1 MSVYAH
7 LSSSVDSYQLY
18 VNNNATEDELDS
30 SEISSASEWQVRLE
44 PCIDIA
50 NLLYCKSDIAQA
62 KVTSITINSLPLCY
76 SKSEKISVFAHLP
89 PSLATC
95 NQLFNTENLEKF
107 NEIPY
112 YLQLEDYITNDPT
125 EAVSYLDDKLHLST
139 IHILLRST
147 LRIILDTQVFLEDHY
162 PKLALNDIKI
172 LHFYVDIATFSR
184 LVIHKQ
190 LCPIAQIDD
199 ENLDEEYLIFKDK
212 RGMKKETENKW
223 LSESSS
229 LRPVN
234 ERPQP
239 GFGENNMNLD
249 IFHDINFETAYKT
262 PQDGG
267 PVTLIHTETLRWL
280 NDVMILDTEDESNT
294 NMPVTAAA
302 KKTLLDIIE
311 ANKNLVLLASKT
323 RDILDTLEKHIKKHQ
338 NTKPQDDLIRLKLN
352 KHTKKVKFTINPEP
366 FFNNLG
372 VSLTVKFPKHCSQV
386 IGASGKNAEV
396 QIIAC
401 YNEHNTVPTVLINN
415 HLQHSSQMLAFPVR
429 PIPRVIYLVS
439 DLCQTLKRDFWLRNS
454 KYENC
459 HLLSC
464 ISLDDTCV
472 ESGFIHVTNPE
483 ADNHR
488 LSNSKLLLN
497 QFRVYLID
505 DQFRKIIFQ
514 QKTYVSLQIIVSPYV
529 SP

>member
-18 VNNNATEDELDS
+18 VNNKSTEDDLDS
-30 SEISSASEWQVRLE
+30 NEISSASEWLVHLE

-62 KVTSITINSLPLCY
+62 KVTSIAINSLPLCY
-76 SKSEKISVFAHLP
+76 SKSEKISIFVHLP
-89 PSLATC
+89 PELAGC

-107 NEIPY
+107 NDMPY
-112 YLQLEDYITNDPT
+112 YLQLEDLITNVPT
-125 EAVSYLDDKLHLST
+125 QAVTYVDEKLHLST
-139 IHILLRST
+139 IHVLLRST

-162 PKLALNDIKI
+162 PKLSINDIKI

-190 LCPIAQIDD
+190 LCPILQINED
-199 ENLDEEYLIFKDK
+199 LEEYLVFKDK
-212 RGMKKETENKW
+212 RGISKRTENKW

-229 LRPVN
+229 LRPID
-234 ERPQP
+234 ERPNS
-239 GFGENNMNLD
+239 GFGDNNMNLE
-249 IFHDINFETAYKT
+249 IFNEINFETAYRT

-267 PVTLIHTETLRWL
+267 PVTLIHRETLRWL
-280 NDVMILDTEDESNT
+280 NDIMVLDTEDEDSANLPLT
-294 NMPVTAAA
+294 PLA
-302 KKTLLDIIE
+302 KKTLTDIIT
-311 ANKNLVLLASKT
+311 ANKNLILLASKT
-323 RDILDTLEKHIKKHQ
+323 RAILDTLEKHIKKTTG
-338 NTKPQDDLIRLKLN
+338 TKAQDDLIRLKFN
-352 KHTKKVKFTINPEP
+352 EHTKKVKFTINPKP
-366 FFNNLG
+366 FFNELG
-372 VSLTVKFPKHCSQV
+372 VSLTVKLPKHCSQ
-386 IGASGKNAEV
+386 ILGASGKNAEV
-396 QIIAC
+396 RITAC
-401 YNEHNTVPTVLINN
+401 YDRHNTMPTVLINN
-415 HLQHSSQMLAFPVR
+415 NLQHSSQMLAFPVR

-439 DLCQTLKRDFWLRNS
+439 DLCQNLKRDFWLRNS

-464 ISLDDTCV
+464 VTLDDSCI
-472 ESGFIHVTNPE
+472 ESGFIHVVNPD

-497 QFRVYLID
+497 QFHVHLID
-505 DQFRKIIFQ
+505 DQFRKILFQ
-514 QKTYVSLQIIVSPYV
+514 QKTYVSLQIVISPYV